1 MSTTITRFRLY
12 YPEFAGVSD
21 ADLSIVIED
30 VSAEFIPTV
39 WGSLYLRGLLALS
52 AHILA
57 LRAQSARAGLAG
69 GAGTGYAPVGGV
81 SSLSTGDES
90 VSFGGAGLAAGSAQ
104 AGLSE
109 AILATTPYGQE
120 YLRLRGRL
128 FLGMRVI

>member
-12 YPEFAGVSD
+12 YPEFAGLSD

-57 LRAQSARAGLAG
+57 LRAQSARAGIAG
-69 GAGTGYAPVGGV
+69 GAGSGLAPVGGV

-90 VSFGGAGLAAGSAQ
+90 ISFGAQ
-104 AGLSE
+104 ASPQVALSQ
-109 AILATTPYGQE
+109 G
-120 YLRLRGRL
+120 YLRPFLRPHPTAKSTCACAGGS
-128 FLGMRVI
+128 FWA

>member
-69 GAGTGYAPVGGV
+69 GAGTGYAPVG
-81 SSLSTGDES
+81 DES
-90 VSFGGAGLAAGSAQ
+90 VSFGGAGIAAGSAQ
-104 AGLSE
+104 SGLSE

>member
-1 MSTTITRFRLY
+1 MSTTISRFRLY
-12 YPEFAGVSD
+12 YPEFAGVDD

-30 VSAEFIPTV
+30 VSAEFVPTT
-39 WGSLYLRGLLALS
+39 WGAYYLRGLLALS

-69 GAGTGYAPVGGV
+69 GAGTGLAPVGGV

-90 VSFGGAGLAAGSAQ
+90 ISFGGAGIASGSAQ

-109 AILATTPYGQE
+109 AILATTVYGQE

-128 FLGMRVI
+128 FVGMRIL

>member
-1 MSTTITRFRLY
+1 MSTTLDRFRLY

-21 ADLSIVIED
+21 ADVTIIIED
-30 VSAEFIPTV
+30 TSAEFIPTT
-39 WGSLYLRGLLALS
+39 WGPYYLRGLLALS
-52 AHILA
+52 AHIMA
-57 LRAQSARAGLAG
+57 LRAQSARAGIAG
-69 GAGTGYAPVGGV
+69 GSGSGLAPVGGV

-90 VSFGGAGLAAGSAQ
+90 ISFGGASLAAGSAQ